1 MMTLSLISNLS
12 FWTWIGHLAQCV
24 SGYEK
29 NGGETIRRKDGIT
42 ISHNFYF
49 SVPPDNVVI
58 VGPKEVKADQTY
70 MYRCEAQNANPAP
83 TIQWIVNGILS
94 TNGVT
99 TQTHP
104 PPPRPSGYVTSQHP
118 TGNIKR
124 PRGNSSAPRRPN
136 SSGNLLSINSVEV
149 NFKRN

>member
-1 MMTLSLISNLS
+1 M
-12 FWTWIGHLAQCV
+12 
-24 SGYEK
+24 
-29 NGGETIRRKDGIT
+29 
-42 ISHNFYF
+42 
-49 SVPPDNVVI
+49 I

-118 TGNIKR
+118 TGNIKKR
-124 PRGNSSAPRRPN
+124 PPRVNSSTFEKLN
-136 SSGNLLSINSVEV
+136 STGKYGIHFSKEFMGN
-149 NFKRN
+149 

>member
-1 MMTLSLISNLS
+1 MGTK
-12 FWTWIGHLAQCV
+12 
-24 SGYEK
+24 K

-136 SSGNLLSINSVEV
+136 SSGNLLSINSVEFSFPQ
-149 NFKRN
+149 NS